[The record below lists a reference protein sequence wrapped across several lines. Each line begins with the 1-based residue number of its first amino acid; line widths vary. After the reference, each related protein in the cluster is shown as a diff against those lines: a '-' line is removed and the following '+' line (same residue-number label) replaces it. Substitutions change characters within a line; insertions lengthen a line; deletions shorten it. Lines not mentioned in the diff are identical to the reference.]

1 MPAPSHVLM
10 TLLGVALYATLPG
23 SASAV
28 DEAKKIWIGAPIAI
42 AADGKADVGEV
53 KGVSGAL
60 LGTAREAL
68 AKARY
73 LPARRN
79 GSPVA
84 SSTHVTAMLV
94 LTPAGPDDYSI
105 SLDNINLAP
114 TGLFV
119 SPPLYPAEMVR
130 SNRSGDVELRLRIGV
145 DGKPVYLRTVSSSD
159 RAFEKAAIESTKRW
173 KFEPQRIA
181 GQPVEVEVSQTFRF
195 FPMKKAPEARSFEC
209 AWDESRP
216 RWEGQSGCLSDVEA
230 WFSLASS
237 SIIY

>member
-1 MPAPSHVLM
+1 MPAPSCALM
-10 TLLGVALYATLPG
+10 TLLGLALYAALPD
-23 SASAV
+23 SASAE
-28 DEAKKIWIGAPIAI
+28 DETKKISIGASIAI
-42 AADGKADVGEV
+42 DADGKAEVGEV

-60 LGTAREAL
+60 LGMAREAL

-73 LPARRN
+73 LPAHRN

-84 SSTHVTAMLV
+84 SSTHVTAILV

-105 SLDNINLAP
+105 SLNDINLAP

-119 SPPLYPAEMVR
+119 SPPLYPSEMVR

-145 DGKPVYLRTVSSSD
+145 DGKPVYLRTVSSSG

-181 GQPVEVEVSQTFRF
+181 GQPVEVEVSQSFRF
-195 FPMKKAPEARSFEC
+195 FPMKKVPEARSFEC
-209 AWDESRP
+209 AWDETRP
-216 RWEGQSGCLSDVEA
+216 RWEGQSGCINDVEVG
-230 WFSLASS
+230 FSLASS